1 MFSNTSTQ
9 NNNNNNNNGTN
20 CRELVEREFNYRPT
34 SRQEL
39 LLSSSLNAASM
50 WAKVYCV
57 SPAKRKTRKRRDH
70 HERRAPLVNCFATT
84 NEREKKSC
92 KTNRRRI
99 VFFFCVEQQADELH
113 NIGDALRMSCVGTKT
128 PPSDAASAAT
138 TTTLVISSAATTTP
152 TPSDAKS
159 INLPAPP
166 VKNGHT
172 TTWVSFSSVSV
183 QLFLS
188 FFLRQFPIRL

>member
-1 MFSNTSTQ
+1 LFSFIFFFFKKKKNKHGLRCQNLLGLVFSNTSTRN

-57 SPAKRKTRKRRDH
+57 SPAKRKIRKRRDH

-84 NEREKKSC
+84 NEREKK
-92 KTNRRRI
+92 I
-99 VFFFCVEQQADELH
+99 V
-113 NIGDALRMSCVGTKT
+113 
-128 PPSDAASAAT
+128 
-138 TTTLVISSAATTTP
+138 
-152 TPSDAKS
+152 
-159 INLPAPP
+159 
-166 VKNGHT
+166 
-172 TTWVSFSSVSV
+172 
-183 QLFLS
+183 
-188 FFLRQFPIRL
+188 